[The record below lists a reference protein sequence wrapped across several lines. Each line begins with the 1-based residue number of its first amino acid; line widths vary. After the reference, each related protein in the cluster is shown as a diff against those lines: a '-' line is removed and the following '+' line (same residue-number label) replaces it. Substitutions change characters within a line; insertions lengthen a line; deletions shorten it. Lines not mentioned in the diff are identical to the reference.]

1 MPFLRR
7 RRRYSER
14 SGLRAPARLEPQF
27 HALDADT
34 RAAVWNLTYESLMG
48 LREHELA
55 GQVIETLYT
64 SHYRGLLGGSPSST
78 IDRTAT
84 RLQADIVNGS
94 WAETADALEGFYHSI
109 AAAPE
114 PSPFGHPYISSGDIV
129 RNAARAYEDGLNEIF
144 ESEQVDHRMRNGSII
159 DVVGVT
165 ESDAINQ
172 ALKPGGPFTT
182 AQEHVTAGLR
192 ALSNR
197 KSPNTLEAGREA
209 IHAAESAARVATGAQ
224 TLADALK
231 ELQSRGDVHPAL
243 ARGWQALYGWTSDA
257 GGLRHGD
264 SHVAEVSPALA
275 RWMLVSSAAFVSY
288 LAADYV
294 PR

>member
-1 MPFLRR
+1 MPFLHR

-27 HALDADT
+27 QALDADT
-34 RAAVWNLTYESLMG
+34 RSAIWNLTYESLMK

-55 GQVIETLYT
+55 TQVIETLYT
-64 SHYRGLLGGSPSST
+64 SHYGGLLGVPPSST
-78 IDRTAT
+78 IDRTVS
-84 RLQADIVNGS
+84 RLQADIVNGH
-94 WAETADALEGFYHSI
+94 WRDTADALEGFYQSI

-114 PSPFGHPYISSGDIV
+114 PHPFGHPYMSSANIV
-129 RNAARAYEDGLNEIF
+129 RTAVRAYEDGLNEIF
-144 ESEQVDHRMRNGSII
+144 ESEHVDHRMREGSII
-159 DVVGVT
+159 DLVGAT
-165 ESDAINQ
+165 ESEAINQ
-172 ALKPGGPFTT
+172 ALKPGGPFTS
-182 AQEHVTAGLR
+182 AQAHITAGLR

-197 KSPNTLEAGREA
+197 RSPNTLEAAREA
-209 IHAAESAARVATGAQ
+209 IHAAESAARVATGAH

-231 ELQSRGDVHPAL
+231 TLQKRGEVHPAL

-264 SHVAEVSPALA
+264 SNVAEVSPALA

-288 LAADYV
+288 LAADHA